1 MNTIDDVRNLEAVF
15 LVRTIRR
22 LWLGTDTLQR
32 ILRYAKYSMIAARAT
47 RQSLKEADRAA
58 AEKYSYQVLKYQS
71 WKDGQPS
78 ESVRLFVFTDIG

>member
-1 MNTIDDVRNLEAVF
+1 
-15 LVRTIRR
+15 
-22 LWLGTDTLQR
+22 
-32 ILRYAKYSMIAARAT
+32 MIAARAT